1 MIDKEKQR
9 ELLKEIIQA
18 DEKDGL
24 YNDWDVTLNDGLN
37 EEKMIQS
44 SIEWLYDRFLFAGY
58 AIPSEWKEQAKEMH
72 KDEIIDAFRYGN
84 NNEILGNK
92 HPEEYYNDTFT
103 K

>member
-24 YNDWDVTLNDGLN
+24 YDCDVTFNDGL
-37 EEKMIQS
+37 
-44 SIEWLYDRFLFAGY
+44 
-58 AIPSEWKEQAKEMH
+58 
-72 KDEIIDAFRYGN
+72 
-84 NNEILGNK
+84 
-92 HPEEYYNDTFT
+92 NDTFT

>member
-37 EEKMIQS
+37 EE
-44 SIEWLYDRFLFAGY
+44 E
-58 AIPSEWKEQAKEMH
+58 
-72 KDEIIDAFRYGN
+72 
-84 NNEILGNK
+84 
-92 HPEEYYNDTFT
+92 
-103 K
+103 